1 MAEQRG
7 TANGER
13 AAIIAAAIDAAEAAC
28 ILLHGGIYGDLVMP
42 DPVSGA
48 CCDGSAAKGP
58 QYCLCWAPVFDLE
71 QQDIRPGSKGQR
83 DALCADCAYRP
94 GSPERSGDERYR
106 GDAGFLNR
114 IVETGEPFHCHQGI
128 RRAVRLVHPSGAVVE
143 LRPGDYRPPILAG
156 VPYKADGSPGELCAG
171 WAARRLKHV
180 QRDASRVT
188 PGSAS

>member
-7 TANGER
+7 TVSSEVAG
-13 AAIIAAAIDAAEAAC
+13 ILAAAIDAAETSG
-28 ILLHGGIYGDLVMP
+28 ILPCGGIYGDLVMP

-48 CCDGSAAKGP
+48 CCEGSAFGGP
-58 QYCLCWAPVFDLE
+58 QYCTCWAPVFDLE
-71 QQDIRPGSKGQR
+71 QQDVRRGERGQR

-94 GSPERSGDERYR
+94 GSPERSGDERYK
-106 GDAGFLNR
+106 GDAGFLDR

-128 RRAVRLVHPSGAVVE
+128 RRAVRLVHPSGAEVE
-143 LRPGDYRPPILAG
+143 VPPGDYQPPVVAG

-180 QRDASRVT
+180 QRETAAS
-188 PGSAS
+188 